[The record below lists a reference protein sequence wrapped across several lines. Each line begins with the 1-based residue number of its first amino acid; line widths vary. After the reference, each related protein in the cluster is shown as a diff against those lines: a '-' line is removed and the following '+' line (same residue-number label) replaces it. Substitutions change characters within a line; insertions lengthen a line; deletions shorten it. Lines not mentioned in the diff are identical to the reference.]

1 MKFFSL
7 PQRTSLLSNAKQS
20 GDNRVVKLSI
30 GVLLTLMITLMFP
43 SSESIEYTSSVGTVW
58 VQNDFIAPFSFPIYK
73 DEKNYQQEQE
83 ASVHS
88 VYPVFD
94 KRSERIS
101 LDTLS
106 AVLERLHSAVE
117 LRSRLQKRSSLQDS
131 LQLQRLLA
139 SFGFSLNDNQW
150 NFLLKWQT
158 LETKRGTRIFQSFTD
173 NILSSAH
180 VAARIGIIDLEN
192 VKRLYPSLAIRKGTE
207 EEIVASE
214 KLLERTEAIA
224 QMRGRLISL
233 WGESDTTKLAE
244 TILNSALLPSI
255 VYNATET
262 QRAIQIAKDN
272 VPRTVGFVQ
281 ENERIVS
288 KHDRITEEIQQKL
301 NSYRRAKV
309 ERGDEH
315 SLLSQ
320 RFGIFFHVL
329 LIITLYSIYLF
340 LFRKRIFHN
349 NAMLVLIALLILM
362 ETVFAYI
369 TLQINIESP
378 IQYLI
383 VIPAASMLLTIIF
396 DSRVAF
402 YGTVTMAFLV
412 AGIRGNDY
420 SIALASLVAGS
431 LAAYTVRDIRN
442 RSQIFRSL
450 GFIFLGYAVSILA
463 LGLERF
469 ESLDTI
475 LKDFAFALANAVFSP
490 VLTYGLLIFFER
502 VFKVTTDLT
511 LLELSDFNNPLLRK
525 LSEEAPGTFHHS
537 VTIGNLAEAAAEAV
551 GANSILARV
560 GAYYHDIGK
569 LKNAEYFVENQNPGQ
584 SRHSKL
590 RPRMSALI
598 ITSHVK
604 EGMELGR
611 EHGLPE
617 KVIDFIPQHHGTTRV
632 SYFFDKALKQAASR
646 KNPKDINEDDFRYP
660 GPKPQT
666 KETGI
671 VMLADA
677 VEATTRTI
685 EELTPQKLE
694 QTIENTIKQRF
705 IEGQL
710 DECDLTL
717 RDLSKI
723 KEAFLKI
730 LSGIHHHRIKY
741 PGQETQDVPVV
752 QAPPE
757 AQSLVEAMKGEERQ
771 PTETQEPTV
780 PVQEEHSQ
788 QQEPQK
794 VQP

>member
-1 MKFFSL
+1 MQFFSKNRT
-7 PQRTSLLSNAKQS
+7 RTSPSEIEPRKKNY
-20 GDNRVVKLSI
+20 GVKIFI
-30 GVLLTLMITLMFP
+30 GFVLVLVITLLFP
-43 SSESIEYTSSVGTVW
+43 SSESIEYSYSVGAVW
-58 VQNDFIAPFSFPIYK
+58 VQNDLIAPFSFPIYK
-73 DEKNYQQEQE
+73 DEKQYQQEVE
-83 ASVHS
+83 SAVRS

-94 KRSERIS
+94 RRDERMT

-106 AVLERLHSAVE
+106 AVIERLQEAAEV
-117 LRSRLQKRSSLQDS
+117 RLAWQKSHSLQDS
-131 LQLQRLLA
+131 LKLQRQISSLGFTLSENDWNLLMKWKSVEAKHGGRMFQWLKENIVTA
-139 SFGFSLNDNQW
+139 SGAVIRSGVVD
-150 NFLLKWQT
+150 
-158 LETKRGTRIFQSFTD
+158 
-173 NILSSAH
+173 
-180 VAARIGIIDLEN
+180 VEN
-192 VKRLYPSLAIRKGTE
+192 VKKLYPVLAIRKGTI
-207 EEIVASE
+207 EEIIDSE
-214 KLLERTEAIA
+214 KLLERHEAIA
-224 QMRGRLISL
+224 MIRARLVSL
-233 WGESDTTKLAE
+233 FGESDTATLVE
-244 TILNSALLPSI
+244 TILQNALLPTI
-255 VYNATET
+255 VYNAAET
-262 QRAIQIAKDN
+262 QRAMQIARDN
-272 VPRTVGFVQ
+272 VPRTLGFVQ

-288 KHDRITEEIQQKL
+288 KHERITEEVKQKL
-301 NSYRRAKV
+301 DSFRKAKV

-320 RFGIFFHVL
+320 RVGIFFHVL
-329 LIITLYSIYLF
+329 LVISLYSIYLF

-349 NAMLVLIALLILM
+349 NALLTLIGLLILM
-362 ETVFAYI
+362 ETAIAYL
-369 TLQINIESP
+369 TLQLNVESP
-378 IQYLI
+378 LQYLI

-450 GFIFLGYAVSILA
+450 GFIFLGYAVSIFA

-475 LKDFAFALANAVFSP
+475 VKELSFALANAVFSP

-502 VFKVTTDLT
+502 VFNVTTDLT
-511 LLELSDFNNPLLRK
+511 LLELSDFNNPLLRQ
-525 LSEEAPGTFHHS
+525 LSEQAPGTFHHS
-537 VTIGNLAEAAAEAV
+537 ITIGNLAEAAAEAI

-569 LKNAEYFVENQNPGQ
+569 IKNAEYFVENQSPGQ
-584 SRHSKL
+584 NKHSKL

-604 EGMELGR
+604 EGIELAR
-611 EHGLPE
+611 EYGLPE

-632 SYFFDKALKQAASR
+632 SYFYDKALKQAASR
-646 KNPKDINEDDFRYP
+646 KTPKDIHEDDFRYP

-717 RDLSKI
+717 RDLTNI

-741 PGQETQDVPVV
+741 PGQETQEVPPVDV
-752 QAPPE
+752 PPE
-757 AQSLVEAMKGEERQ
+757 AEPLVEAMNIHEQSQGTSFAPPIPVHEEQ
-771 PTETQEPTV
+771 PSQHEP
-780 PVQEEHSQ
+780 PKEH
-788 QQEPQK
+788 P
-794 VQP
+794 